1 MYVLYELF
9 FFIDNVV
16 CLLSYEH
23 VRLSCVF
30 YSKLTYLLPYLLTYP
45 NRNSNVN
52 FFTITGLGR
61 IFPCP
66 TIISTQYSGITLSSL
81 EPSACNFDDGMADR
95 RRTDI
100 YEMRTLEP
108 CLY

>member
-52 FFTITGLGR
+52 FFYHNWSWSDLSLPDHYFNA
-61 IFPCP
+61 IFRYN
-66 TIISTQYSGITLSSL
+66 TV
-81 EPSACNFDDGMADR
+81 EP
-95 RRTDI
+95 
-100 YEMRTLEP
+100 
-108 CLY
+108 